1 MRKELSLGLAL
12 YALIIQTTPAAQSF
26 QLYSCVEEEL
36 YPILERFNDADKELE
51 LREGRL
57 RDIDEKIAA
66 IDKEYPF
73 LPKADSLQIS
83 EFEEDDDFKLRVKRQ
98 QEADEAQRRE
108 AISKRNAA
116 KQKLEAE
123 RKEQANSVSFQE
135 NLVKQI
141 GAEFFAFTNK
151 VWRRECKLSAD
162 DLPVFDRETLSFR
175 NLPSPLVTHSDEEKK
190 LRFDV
195 LGGKDFVS
203 LKFQR
208 PTDAG
213 VFKQGL
219 ASGALTM
226 TFICTF
232 TLGVPE
238 DCVIR
243 EAWTETHL
251 KENSRNTQFME
262 KWGGIA
268 ILLAAGAAGVQPD
281 PHIPVSAPS
290 RYYKEKEHHPE
301 IRGLRIP
308 VRVRKCSV
316 EIRGTKPKALAKAK
330 GMELSSTSGNWQLI
344 FR

>member
-1 MRKELSLGLAL
+1 M
-12 YALIIQTTPAAQSF
+12 
-26 QLYSCVEEEL
+26 
-36 YPILERFNDADKELE
+36 
-51 LREGRL
+51 
-57 RDIDEKIAA
+57 
-66 IDKEYPF
+66 
-73 LPKADSLQIS
+73 
-83 EFEEDDDFKLRVKRQ
+83 KRQ

-123 RKEQANSVSFQE
+123 RKEQANSVAFQE

-151 VWRRECKLSAD
+151 VWRRECKLSAN
-162 DLPVFDRETLSFR
+162 DLPTFDRETLSFR
-175 NLPSPLVTHSDEEKK
+175 NLPSPLVTHSDEGKK

-251 KENSRNTQFME
+251 KEKSRNTQFME

-268 ILLAAGAAGVQPD
+268 ILLAAGAAGWQPD
-281 PHIPVSAPS
+281 PHIPIDVEPS

>member
-12 YALIIQTTPAAQSF
+12 YALIIQTTPAAQPF
-26 QLYSCVEEEL
+26 QLYSCVDELYIIAKRCYDANEEL
-36 YPILERFNDADKELE
+36 EF
-51 LREGRL
+51 REGRL

-73 LPKADSLQIS
+73 LPKADSLRIS
-83 EFEEDDDFKLRVKRQ
+83 EFEEEEDFKLRVKRQ

-108 AISKRNAA
+108 AISKRDSA
-116 KQKLEAE
+116 K
-123 RKEQANSVSFQE
+123 RKFEPKRREQADSVAFQA
-135 NLVKQI
+135 NIVKQI
-141 GAEFFAFTNK
+141 LAEYFAFTNK

-232 TLGVPE
+232 TLGLPE
-238 DCVIR
+238 NCVIR
-243 EAWTETHL
+243 KAWTETHL
-251 KENSRNTQFME
+251 KEKSRNTQFME

-290 RYYKEKEHHPE
+290 RYYEEKEHHPE
-301 IRGLRIP
+301 IKGLCVP
-308 VRVRKCSV
+308 VHVRKCSV
-316 EIRGTKPKALAKAK
+316 EIKGTKPKDLAKAK
-330 GMELSSTSGNWQLI
+330 GMELSSTSGNWQLF